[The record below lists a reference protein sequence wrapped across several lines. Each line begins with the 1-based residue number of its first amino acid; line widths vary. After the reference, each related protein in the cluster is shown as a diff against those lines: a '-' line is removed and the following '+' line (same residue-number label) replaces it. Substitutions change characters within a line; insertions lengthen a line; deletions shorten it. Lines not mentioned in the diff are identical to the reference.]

1 MSLFSK
7 IHLKV
12 ETGLIDVKPT
22 HTTHVYCV
30 LSLCCSMASV
40 DQVAAIGQVLVDP
53 GLDLT
58 QRFRALFT
66 LRNLG
71 GKSSINIYLT

>member
-1 MSLFSK
+1 MF
-7 IHLKV
+7 IV
-12 ETGLIDVKPT
+12 
-22 HTTHVYCV
+22 CC
-30 LSLCCSMASV
+30 LCCRMASV
-40 DQVAAIGQVLVDP
+40 DQVAAIGRVLVDP

-71 GKSSINIYLT
+71 GKSSVNIYLTSTTKVFKHVLAHERSLQIP